1 MPTIARPGFALN
13 YQLEGAEGAP
23 TVMLSNSLASALGMW
38 SAQVPALLAAGFRVL
53 RYDTRGHGQS
63 GAPPAPWS
71 IADLAGD
78 ALALLDAL
86 EIAKVHFCG
95 LSLGGM
101 TGQWLG
107 THHGDRLHS
116 LTLCA
121 TTAFAGP
128 PEVWRDR
135 IAMVEAGGMS
145 AVCEATINRWFTAA
159 GQQAA
164 AAAIDPVRAQILATP
179 VAGYTGCGGA
189 IAVMD
194 QRESITAI
202 RTPTLVMVGADD
214 PSTPVAASEFLQRQ
228 IPGAQLVVIP
238 DSMHLFN
245 VERPAEFNH
254 ALLAFLSSHG

>member
-1 MPTIARPGFALN
+1 MPTLARPGFALN
-13 YQLEGAEGAP
+13 YQLEGAAGAP

-38 SAQVPALLAAGFRVL
+38 SAQVPALLDAGFRVL
-53 RYDTRGHGQS
+53 RYDTRGHGKS
-63 GAPPAPWS
+63 GAPPSPWS

-86 EIAKVHFCG
+86 DIARVHFCG

-128 PEVWRDR
+128 PAVWQER
-135 IAMVEAGGMS
+135 IAMVEAGGMG

-159 GQQAA
+159 GQAA
-164 AAAIDPVRAQILATP
+164 VPAAIAPIRAQIMATP

-189 IAVMD
+189 IAAMD

-214 PSTPVAASEFLQRQ
+214 PSTPVAASEFLQQQ
-228 IPGAQLVVIP
+228 IPGARLVVVP

-245 VERPAEFNH
+245 VECPGEFNR
-254 ALLAFLSSHG
+254 ALLAFLSSHR

>member
-1 MPTIARPGFALN
+1 MPTLARPGFTLH
-13 YQLEGAEGAP
+13 YQLDGAAGAP

-38 SAQVPALLAAGFRVL
+38 TAQVPALLAAGFQVL

-63 GAPPAPWS
+63 GAPAAPWS

-78 ALALLDAL
+78 ALELLDAL
-86 EIAKVHFCG
+86 GIAKVHFCG

-107 THHGDRLHS
+107 TRHGDRLRS
-116 LTLCA
+116 LSLCA
-121 TTAFAGP
+121 TAAFAGP
-128 PEVWRDR
+128 PEVWLDR
-135 IAMVEAGGMS
+135 IAQVEAKGMA
-145 AVCEATINRWFTAA
+145 AVCEGTINRWFTAA
-159 GQQAA
+159 GQVAA
-164 AAAIDPVRAQILATP
+164 ADAVAPIRAQILATP

-189 IAVMD
+189 IAAMD

-228 IPGAQLVVIP
+228 IPGAQLVVVP
-238 DSMHLFN
+238 DAMHLFN
-245 VERPAEFNH
+245 VERADEFNR
-254 ALLAFLSSHG
+254 ALLAFLASQA